1 MIINGYDIVLSSEVK
16 KLLLNYDEKL
26 YAPKKENIFK
36 ALELS
41 SLKDTKIVIIG
52 QDPYPTLGD
61 AMGLSFSISRN
72 GKLPKS
78 LINIYK
84 ELEANLGIVKSSG
97 DLTNIAIQGVLF
109 LNTVL
114 TVEIGLANSHKN
126 LNWQLTTNNIIK
138 QLSER
143 GEVIFVLLGRE
154 AQKLEKLIDLTS
166 NTIIKTSHPSP
177 LGVYRGF
184 SGSNIFNDINSACN
198 KYNYEVINWE
208 D

>member
-1 MIINGYDIVLSSEVK
+1 MMINGYDIILSNEVNN
-16 KLLLNYDEKL
+16 LLLNYDETL
-26 YAPKKENIFK
+26 YAPKKEEIFK

-41 SLKDTKIVIIG
+41 SLTNTKIVIIG

-61 AMGLSFSISRN
+61 AMGLSFSIKRE

-84 ELEANLGIVKSSG
+84 ELEANLGVIKTSG
-97 DLTNIAIQGVLF
+97 DLTNIASQGVLL

-114 TVEIGLANSHKN
+114 TVEIGNANSHKK

-138 QLSER
+138 QLSDR
-143 GEVIFVLLGRE
+143 GQVIFVLLGRE
-154 AQKLEKLIDLTS
+154 AQKLEKIIDIKS

-184 SGSNIFNDINSACN
+184 SGSNIFNDINKACH
-198 KYNYEVINWE
+198 KYNYEVINWQ

>member
-1 MIINGYDIVLSSEVK
+1 MIINGYNIILSDEVNN
-16 KLLLNYDEKL
+16 LLLNYDEKL
-26 YAPKKENIFK
+26 CAPKRNEIFK

-41 SLKDTKIVIIG
+41 SLNNTKIVIIG

-61 AMGLSFSISRN
+61 AMGLSFSIKRE

-78 LINIYK
+78 LVNIYK
-84 ELEANLGIVKSSG
+84 ELATNLGVVKTSG
-97 DLTNIAIQGVLF
+97 DLTNIAMQGVLL

-114 TVEIGLANSHKN
+114 TVEIGSANSHKS
-126 LNWQLTTNNIIK
+126 LNWQLTTNSIIK

-154 AQKLEKLIDLTS
+154 AQKLEKIIDIIN

-184 SGSNIFNDINSACN
+184 SGSNIFNEINTACE
-198 KYNYEVINWE
+198 KYNYEVINWQ